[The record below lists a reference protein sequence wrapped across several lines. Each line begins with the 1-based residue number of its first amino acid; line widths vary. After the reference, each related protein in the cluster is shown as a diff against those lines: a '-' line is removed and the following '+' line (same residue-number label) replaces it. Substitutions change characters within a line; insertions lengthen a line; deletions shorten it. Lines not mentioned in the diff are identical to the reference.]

1 MERKEKILKIAEEK
15 GIVRASDLEAEG
27 ISRNYLYA
35 FCKSG
40 LLQKL
45 SRGLYTLPD
54 APVTEHIN
62 LIEVAKRFPSTVI
75 CLISALSFHDLTTQI
90 PHEIWITVPRG
101 AWRPKIDY
109 PPLNLTYVSGDAYSF
124 GIQEHIIRGVAVKIY
139 SPAKTVADCFKF
151 RNKVGVDVAMEAMRD
166 VWRSR
171 KATMDEL
178 VKAAETCKV
187 SKVMLPRLEAII

>member
-1 MERKEKILKIAEEK
+1 MERKEKVLNIVKEK
-15 GIVRASDLEAEG
+15 GIIRASDLEAAS

-35 FCKSG
+35 LCKSG

-45 SRGLYTLPD
+45 SRGLYTLPE
-54 APVTEHIN
+54 APMTEHIN
-62 LIEVAKRFPSTVI
+62 LIEVAKRLPNTVI

-90 PHEIWITVPRG
+90 PHEIWVTVPRG

-124 GIQEHIIRGVAVKIY
+124 GIQEHIIHGVSVKIY

-151 RNKVGVDVAMEAMRD
+151 RNKVGMDVAIEALRD
-166 VWRSR
+166 VWRSH

-178 VKAAETCKV
+178 VEAAEICKV
-187 SKVMLPRLEAII
+187 SKVMMPRLEAII

>member
-1 MERKEKILKIAEEK
+1 MERKEKVLKIAGEK

-27 ISRNYLYA
+27 ISRNYLHA

-54 APVTEHIN
+54 APITEHIN
-62 LIEVAKRFPSTVI
+62 LIEVAKRLPSTVI

-90 PHEIWITVPRG
+90 PHEIWVTVPRG

-151 RNKVGVDVAMEAMRD
+151 RNKVGMDVAMEAIRD

-178 VKAAETCKV
+178 VKAAEICKV

>member
-1 MERKEKILKIAEEK
+1 MERKEKVLKIAKEK
-15 GIVRASDLEAEG
+15 GIVRASDLEVEG
-27 ISRNYLYA
+27 VSRNYLYA
-35 FCKSG
+35 LCKSG

-45 SRGLYTLPD
+45 SRGLYTLPE
-54 APVTEHIN
+54 APMTEHIN
-62 LIEVAKRFPSTVI
+62 LIEVAKRLPNTVI

-90 PHEIWITVPRG
+90 PHEIWVTVPRG

-124 GIQEHIIRGVAVKIY
+124 GIQEHIIHGVSVKIY

-151 RNKVGVDVAMEAMRD
+151 RNKVGMDVAIEALRD
-166 VWRSR
+166 VWRSH

-178 VKAAETCKV
+178 VEAAEICKV
-187 SKVMLPRLEAII
+187 SKVMMPRLEAII